1 MFRILNVVADELITK
16 PSEIDQLCNGQG
28 QPLPCGDEQPYNDV
42 IPPETRDH
50 IKERDGN

>member
-16 PSEIDQLCNGQG
+16 PSEIDQLCN
-28 QPLPCGDEQPYNDV
+28 DV